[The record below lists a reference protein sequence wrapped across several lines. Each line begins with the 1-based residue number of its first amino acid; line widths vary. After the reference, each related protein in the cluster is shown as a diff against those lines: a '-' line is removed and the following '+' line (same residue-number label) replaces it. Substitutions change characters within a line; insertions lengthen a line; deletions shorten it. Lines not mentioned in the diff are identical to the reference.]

1 MKIIAI
7 TLINIYRA
15 YISPFKGFR
24 CAHAALHQGDSCS
37 LAVKKIVEAH
47 GVWGGYRQVRQ
58 RFDDCQFAYQTLCAD
73 KQKDKEKED
82 SQNKRKGYDCCD
94 LGASTCDGAHCL
106 SKKSCNLPDLPC
118 DCSLF

>member
-1 MKIIAI
+1 MKAIAI

-24 CAHAALHQGDSCS
+24 CAHGALHQGDSCS
-37 LAVKKIVEAH
+37 LAVKKIIEAH
-47 GVWGGYRQVRQ
+47 GVWGGYRQIRQ
-58 RFDDCQFAYQTLCAD
+58 SFDECRFAYQILCED

-82 SQNKRKGYDCCD
+82 LQNKRKGYDCC
-94 LGASTCDGAHCL
+94 G
-106 SKKSCNLPDLPC
+106 LPDFPC